1 MKKVALIVAVIVLF
15 AAWHGR
21 SERQAVDKSLQVNA
35 NVNGFV
41 DLTVNDQSL
50 VGAGIVILAPLNC
63 PQIEAQRADSLA
75 RALKERDIPFRR
87 SNTINSNISIDS
99 RTIES
104 NGQSPE
110 EVRKEYA
117 ALMAEK
123 TKSLQAKV
131 DLITAMGK
139 QPAPV
144 VFVNGKAKSNP
155 SLEEVIAEYGRAE

>member
-1 MKKVALIVAVIVLF
+1 MKKLILVVACVVIF
-15 AAWHGR
+15 AALHGR

-35 NVNGFV
+35 NANGFV

-50 VGAGIVILAPLNC
+50 VGPGIVILAALNC
-63 PQIEAQRADSLA
+63 PQIEAQRAESLA
-75 RALKERDIPFRR
+75 SALKERNIPFRR
-87 SNTINSNISIDS
+87 SNTINSNIAIDS

-104 NGQSPE
+104 NGKSPE
-110 EVRKEYA
+110 EIKKEYA

-123 TKSLQAKV
+123 TKALQLKF

-144 VFVNGKAKSNP
+144 VFINGKAKSNP
-155 SLEEVIAEYGRAE
+155 SLEEVIAEYRSNE